1 MADYRVFFFN
11 NLLNSYGKSF
21 KCLQRVITVNSAN
34 DAGEASEKAKRE
46 FEQLE
51 GVSNW
56 KCHAQFLEVEGGPP
70 GNELS
75 LSHPVL
81 RRLAVSS
88 CETENG
94 TII

>member
-11 NLLNSYGKSF
+11 NLVSSYGKSF

-46 FEQLE
+46 FERLE

-56 KCHAQFLEVEGGPP
+56 RCHAQFLEVEGAASGQ
-70 GNELS
+70 
-75 LSHPVL
+75 
-81 RRLAVSS
+81 
-88 CETENG
+88 
-94 TII
+94 